1 MKKFLL
7 LAFIS
12 IYCIG
17 LHAQNYRL
25 TWGEEIKLK
34 KGTADLDV
42 ISADKT
48 GLFFTE
54 ERKKNSISFLGSGTT
69 SSYRLTKLDQNFSE
83 QFDKEYKRELKGLDF
98 HSFDRMGDDIYMFA
112 SDYDRKEKAFS
123 VLGAKIPY

>member
-42 ISADKT
+42 ISADKIILELGDRRALCVREFRGADRRVSSGRLGT
-48 GLFFTE
+48 GT
-54 ERKKNSISFLGSGTT
+54 
-69 SSYRLTKLDQNFSE
+69 
-83 QFDKEYKRELKGLDF
+83 
-98 HSFDRMGDDIYMFA
+98 
-112 SDYDRKEKAFS
+112 
-123 VLGAKIPY
+123 GARPPPDG